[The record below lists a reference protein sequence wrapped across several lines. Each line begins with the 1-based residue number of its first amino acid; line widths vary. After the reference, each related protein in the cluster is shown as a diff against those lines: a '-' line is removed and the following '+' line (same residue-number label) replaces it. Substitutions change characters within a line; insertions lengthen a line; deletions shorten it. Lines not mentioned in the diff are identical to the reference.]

1 MTNAMSSLIEP
12 RPWQLEMFSRSLKK
26 PLKLEALLKMLGN
39 VAEKTCL
46 LVTCGDNNGALNWH
60 FRQHGGDWNWA
71 DVSGENIDQISALL
85 AEPVHH
91 LHPNNFPF
99 ENNQFD
105 CLVAID
111 VLEHLPEDGPFLR
124 EVKRVLRPGG
134 MALITVPNGDPRLL
148 ANRIKLRLG
157 MIPAVYG
164 HTRAGYSLEEL
175 RQAISQA
182 GLEPLENGGYSRFF
196 TEMVELAINFGYVR
210 MLSRKREDVK
220 EGQIAPASSQELKTH
235 GLAYRLYSVLFPLLR
250 LFSKLDA
257 LLPNSTN
264 NAVIISATCW
274 EEELS

>member
-85 AEPVHH
+85 AEQVHH

-111 VLEHLPEDGPFLR
+111 VLEHLPEDGSFLR

-157 MIPAVYG
+157 MIACC
-164 HTRAGYSLEEL
+164 LW
-175 RQAISQA
+175 
-182 GLEPLENGGYSRFF
+182 
-196 TEMVELAINFGYVR
+196 
-210 MLSRKREDVK
+210 
-220 EGQIAPASSQELKTH
+220 TH
-235 GLAYRLYSVLFPLLR
+235 PRW
-250 LFSKLDA
+250 
-257 LLPNSTN
+257 LLP
-264 NAVIISATCW
+264 C
-274 EEELS
+274 

>member
-1 MTNAMSSLIEP
+1 MTNAMSSPIAP

-157 MIPAVYG
+157 MTPAVYG
-164 HTRAGYSLEEL
+164 HTRAGYSLVEL
-175 RQAISQA
+175 RQAVSQA

-196 TEMVELAINFGYVR
+196 TEMVELAINFGYVK